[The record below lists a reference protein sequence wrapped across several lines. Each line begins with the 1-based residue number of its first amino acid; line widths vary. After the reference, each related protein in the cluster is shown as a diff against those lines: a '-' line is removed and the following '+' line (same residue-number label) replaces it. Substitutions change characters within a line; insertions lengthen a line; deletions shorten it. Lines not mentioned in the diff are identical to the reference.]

1 MNDRKT
7 TLKFFSIPGYKK
19 EEQYLSEMHARGW
32 ELSHITFPGFYHFTR
47 CTPEEVKYQLDFNQ
61 EGTAHHAQY
70 VQMFRDCGWEY
81 LMDYV
86 GFSYF
91 RKPVRDMQG
100 DEDIFCDDESRLDLM
115 KRMFRGRML
124 PLVVI
129 FFCTIL
135 PQLFMNTL
143 GYGVG
148 GTAQTV
154 FANLFFVLFWIYFVI
169 FVIYGIS
176 YYQYETRVRGGG
188 AGLLPKYIGI
198 LAVLVVLAALV
209 CGAMYTSFS
218 RRSDLHTRGS
228 NDYSVRKWDGG
239 HSIGMNY
246 MNDTASRLYDLKKG
260 DIIRIEAVVIRGKT
274 RVVVEGPQEE
284 TIFDEEL
291 RDSRSVYIEIE
302 EDGSYQIRC
311 TGKRAEGSISF
322 SIQPS

>member
-218 RRSDLHTRGS
+218 RRSD
-228 NDYSVRKWDGG
+228 YSLREWADGY
-239 HSIGMNY
+239 SIGMKRL
-246 MNDTASRLYDLKKG
+246 NDTISTTYDLKKG
-260 DIIRIEAVVIRGKT
+260 DVIRIEALVIHGRT
-274 RVVVEGPQEE
+274 RVVVRDPQEKPV
-284 TIFDEEL
+284 FDEDLNNIREIN
-291 RDSRSVYIEIE
+291 IEIE

>member
-115 KRMFRGRML
+115 KRIFRGRML
-124 PLVVI
+124 PLLI
-129 FFCTIL
+129 LFFCSVL

-143 GYGVG
+143 VHSVG
-148 GTAQTV
+148 GSAQTV
-154 FANLFFVLFWIYFVI
+154 IVILYFVIFWIYALI
-169 FVIYGIS
+169 FVIYGVS
-176 YYQYETRVRGGG
+176 YYQYEKRVRGGG
-188 AGLLPKYIGI
+188 LRSKYLGI

-218 RRSDLHTRGS
+218 RRSD
-228 NDYSVRKWDGG
+228 YSLREWADGY
-239 HSIGMNY
+239 SIGMNRL
-246 MNDTASRLYDLKKG
+246 NDTISTTYDLKKG
-260 DIIRIEAVVIRGKT
+260 DVIRIEAVVIHGRT
-274 RVVVEGPQEE
+274 RVVVRNPQKESV
-284 TIFDEEL
+284 FDEDLNNIREIN
-291 RDSRSVYIEIE
+291 IEIE

-322 SIQPS
+322 TVQDSVFE

>member
-7 TLKFFSIPGYKK
+7 TLKFFSIPGYRK

-115 KRMFRGRML
+115 KRIFRGRMI

-154 FANLFFVLFWIYFVI
+154 FANLFFVLFWIYTVI
-169 FVIYGIS
+169 FVIYGVS
-176 YYQYETRVRGGG
+176 YYQYEQRVRGGG
-188 AGLLPKYIGI
+188 AGLRSKYIGI

-209 CGAMYTSFS
+209 CGAMYTSLS
-218 RRSDLHTRGS
+218 RRSD
-228 NDYSVRKWDGG
+228 YSLLELADGY
-239 HSIGMNY
+239 SIGMNRL
-246 MNDTASRLYDLKKG
+246 NDTISTTYDLKKG
-260 DIIRIEAVVIRGKT
+260 DVIRIEAVVIHGRT
-274 RVVVEGPQEE
+274 RVVVRNPQKESV
-284 TIFDEEL
+284 FDEDLNNIREIN
-291 RDSRSVYIEIE
+291 IEIE

-311 TGKRAEGSISF
+311 TGKQAEGSISF
-322 SIQPS
+322 TVQDSVFE